1 MYCVIFVHFVY
12 SSALNT
18 QLVDN
23 TFPEDDFEVVL
34 GSLEVK
40 WQRIGPY
47 LSLSWTFFNTCIC
60 FWNHSVLYIVYIWCI
75 RIMRIYNMNTI
86 LLCWKASQ
94 LAFFTFFDFLLH
106 CGLSLSYNRFECCL
120 WWDSILEV
128 DTSQAS
134 HYVTLSLMIMYA
146 MKFNYWMFS

>member
-1 MYCVIFVHFVY
+1 VDWEFFCALC

-47 LSLSWTFFNTCIC
+47 LLC
-60 FWNHSVLYIVYIWCI
+60 LCI
-75 RIMRIYNMNTI
+75 RCY
-86 LLCWKASQ
+86 
-94 LAFFTFFDFLLH
+94 FTFSSEVQDCCMKHNYILTTVTYDISNWIDFASAGITSGSSTKFLNLH
-106 CGLSLSYNRFECCL
+106 VYFE
-120 WWDSILEV
+120 S
-128 DTSQAS
+128 
-134 HYVTLSLMIMYA
+134 
-146 MKFNYWMFS
+146 

>member
-1 MYCVIFVHFVY
+1 MHCEIYVHCMICMY

-47 LSLSWTFFNTCIC
+47 LLCLKFS
-60 FWNHSVLYIVYIWCI
+60 SVVISE
-75 RIMRIYNMNTI
+75 TI
-86 LLCWKASQ
+86 DA
-94 LAFFTFFDFLLH
+94 
-106 CGLSLSYNRFECCL
+106 
-120 WWDSILEV
+120 
-128 DTSQAS
+128 
-134 HYVTLSLMIMYA
+134 
-146 MKFNYWMFS
+146 

>member
-1 MYCVIFVHFVY
+1 MNPRESFNVTQCGLGVFCALC

-47 LSLSWTFFNTCIC
+47 L
-60 FWNHSVLYIVYIWCI
+60 
-75 RIMRIYNMNTI
+75 
-86 LLCWKASQ
+86 LCLVS
-94 LAFFTFFDFLLH
+94 DVISRS
-106 CGLSLSYNRFECCL
+106 GLKSRT
-120 WWDSILEV
+120 V
-128 DTSQAS
+128 
-134 HYVTLSLMIMYA
+134 V
-146 MKFNYWMFS
+146 

>member
-1 MYCVIFVHFVY
+1 MYGALWNDCLLC

-47 LSLSWTFFNTCIC
+47 PLCVVILS
-60 FWNHSVLYIVYIWCI
+60 
-75 RIMRIYNMNTI
+75 
-86 LLCWKASQ
+86 
-94 LAFFTFFDFLLH
+94 
-106 CGLSLSYNRFECCL
+106 
-120 WWDSILEV
+120 
-128 DTSQAS
+128 
-134 HYVTLSLMIMYA
+134 
-146 MKFNYWMFS
+146 